1 MPMNVPGFNMPGLSV
16 PGFPDT
22 AISAGPGRL
31 GPGGAASVMI
41 FDVGHTMLD
50 MDLLDRFF
58 VEDAD
63 GLQWL
68 RDFLCDPIMD
78 RTIERLSALARPD
91 DEAEE
96 DLPEEIYSRAEM
108 MQGPTFDDT

>member
-1 MPMNVPGFNMPGLSV
+1 MNVPGF
-16 PGFPDT
+16 PDK
-22 AISAGPGRL
+22 AMSGGPGRL

-41 FDVGHTMLD
+41 FDVAHTMVD

-63 GLQWL
+63 ALQWL

-78 RTIERLSALARPD
+78 RTIERLAALTGPD
-91 DEAEE
+91 VDEEE
-96 DLPEEIYSRAEM
+96 ELPEDIYSRAEL

>member
-1 MPMNVPGFNMPGLSV
+1 MNAPGFNMPGLSV
-16 PGFPDT
+16 PGFPDK

-31 GPGGAASVMI
+31 GPGGAAAVMI

-63 GLQWL
+63 GLQW
-68 RDFLCDPIMD
+68 
-78 RTIERLSALARPD
+78 RLSAPSGPD
-91 DEAEE
+91 DEDEE